1 MVHDG
6 AVMIVEGPGDARFWE
21 LRRHRRCEL
30 IEGEGKTNVVESIV
44 RLGRLNCQG
53 VLGIVD
59 DDYDSLLGVKLE
71 AENVLVTDAHDL
83 ECMLCRSSALDAVFA
98 EFGSRRKIERFEE
111 SEGVDVRTGV
121 LERTLHFG
129 RLRWAAEMHDL
140 DIDKGAIRAQ
150 RFVDLD
156 TWSVGVGDLIRAVI
170 RRGSKDDEVVVRRCI
185 SALPEADPWCVAHGH
200 DMLVVLCAGLRRVLG
215 DLRASVGVEGIAR
228 VLRAGMSKEE
238 LGRTRLVGEVRVW
251 EAANVGYDVLSA

>member
-71 AENVLVTDAHDL
+71 AENVCWLPT
-83 ECMLCRSSALDAVFA
+83 
-98 EFGSRRKIERFEE
+98 
-111 SEGVDVRTGV
+111 RTTWNACCVG
-121 LERTLHFG
+121 H
-129 RLRWAAEMHDL
+129 LR
-140 DIDKGAIRAQ
+140 
-150 RFVDLD
+150 
-156 TWSVGVGDLIRAVI
+156 
-170 RRGSKDDEVVVRRCI
+170 
-185 SALPEADPWCVAHGH
+185 
-200 DMLVVLCAGLRRVLG
+200 
-215 DLRASVGVEGIAR
+215 
-228 VLRAGMSKEE
+228 
-238 LGRTRLVGEVRVW
+238 
-251 EAANVGYDVLSA
+251 